1 MIDKILS
8 GFLPKVFWSV
18 AILVASL
25 SICFTAVVIYQQ
37 GKLLKQELVR
47 NGLSTVSN
55 LASESK
61 LGVFAENPDL
71 ITPALIGVLQERNTL
86 YAGAY
91 NMEGKPLTIKLASS
105 EHPLPFDKENE
116 PLPVDVRKEI
126 YRQGAPFWR
135 EMTVANDTIYELWAP
150 VKVSKVFRDEDIV
163 MDMEAEAIEGEN
175 SDLPGDLEKGMI
187 IGVVRVGLSL
197 RSVEASLRDIVLA
210 SISVAMLFLPL
221 GFIFA
226 YLLAKRITDP
236 LLRLNRGVE
245 AIEKRGTYEQIDVSS
260 KDEIGHLATSFNR
273 MVDSLSKKDEEI
285 NRHLQQLFAI
295 NMVASVVNQS
305 LNLKTTLHGALQE
318 VLKVTG
324 MEFGWIYLP
333 ARGGKVFEMAAY
345 EGIEAELAAE
355 IRLLKPGE
363 GIAGKVATSGEP
375 IIVDDVSIDARATR
389 LSLLDVKFKAFA
401 SIPLRSRE
409 ETLGAMNITSYAS
422 HAFSG
427 DEVKLLRAIGD
438 QIGTAVENSQL
449 YGKLKEQLDEIKKTQ
464 EQLLRTAKLASLG
477 ELAANVAH
485 EVNNPLTGVLTYT
498 CMMMDNPEGSEK
510 DRKRLKVI
518 HDETMRIRTIVRNLL
533 DFARQSDSRT
543 ESMDILDI
551 VGDTLDLISHQ
562 AKLSDIE
569 IVEEY
574 APGIPLIAV
583 DAAQIKQVLLNLFNN
598 AIHAM
603 YDGGILKVKTFA
615 SHAWVN
621 IAIEDS
627 GIGMS
632 EEVSS
637 KIFDPFFT
645 TKPETKGT
653 GLGLSVSHGIIE
665 KHGGKIDL
673 KSQAGKG
680 STFTIK
686 LPIKEYD

>member
-1 MIDKILS
+1 MIDKIFS

-18 AILVASL
+18 AILVVSL
-25 SICFTAVVIYQQ
+25 STCFTAVVIYQQ

-91 NMEGKPLTIKLASS
+91 NMEGKTLTIKLASS
-105 EHPLPFDKENE
+105 EHPLPFEKEDD

-126 YRQGAPFWR
+126 YRKSMPFWR
-135 EMTVANDTIYELWAP
+135 ELTVANDTIYEMWAP
-150 VKVSKVFRDEDIV
+150 VKVSKVFRGEDIV
-163 MDMEAEAIEGEN
+163 MDMETEISGEEIELSGGI
-175 SDLPGDLEKGMI
+175 DQGMI

-197 RSVEASLRDIVLA
+197 RGVETSLRNIVLT
-210 SISVAMLFLPL
+210 SISVAVLFLPL
-221 GFIFA
+221 GFVFA
-226 YLLAKRITDP
+226 YLLAKRITEP
-236 LLRLNRGVE
+236 LLRFNRGVE
-245 AIEKRGTYEQIDVSS
+245 AIEKRGTYERIEINSN
-260 KDEIGHLATSFNR
+260 DEIGHLATSFNS

-318 VLKVTG
+318 VIKVTG

-333 ARGGKVFEMAAY
+333 ARGGKVFEIAAY
-345 EGIEAELAAE
+345 EGISDALANE
-355 IRLLKPGE
+355 IKFLKPGE

-375 IIVDDVSIDARATR
+375 IIVDNVSVDSRATK
-389 LSLLDVKFKAFA
+389 LANLDVKFRAFA

-409 ETLGAMNITSYAS
+409 ETLGAMNITSYAAHS
-422 HAFSG
+422 FSA

-449 YGKLKEQLDEIKKTQ
+449 YGKLKEQLDEIKRTQ

-498 CMMMDNPEGSEK
+498 CMMMDNPESSEK
-510 DRKRLKVI
+510 DKKRLKVI

-533 DFARQSDSRT
+533 DFARQSDWRT
-543 ESMDILDI
+543 EPLNILDI
-551 VGDTLDLISHQ
+551 VKDTLDLISHQ
-562 AKLSDIE
+562 AKLADIE

-574 APGIPLIAV
+574 APGIPRIAV
-583 DAAQIKQVLLNLFNN
+583 DAAQMKQVLLNLFNN

-603 YDGGILKVKTFA
+603 PDGGILRVKTFA
-615 SHAWVN
+615 SHAWIN

-627 GIGMS
+627 GTGIT
-632 EEVSS
+632 EEVMSR
-637 KIFDPFFT
+637 IFDPFFT

-673 KSQAGKG
+673 KSEVGKG

-686 LPIKEYD
+686 LPIKEYG